1 MLSLLELVED
11 KFIFSKSLWMSR
23 RTRGSYEETEEAA
36 ELAPPLLL
44 TDSAYPEDEDED
56 TDDGAGGAR
65 RMVEERGMACG
76 STTPLLV
83 AGGAG
88 IAWPLRGIGRV

>member
-1 MLSLLELVED
+1 MLSLLEPVGD
-11 KFIFSKSLWMSR
+11 KFIFSKSFWMSR
-23 RTRGSYEETEEAA
+23 RTRGSYEGTEEAA

-44 TDSAYPEDEDED
+44 TDSPEDGDED
-56 TDDGAGGAR
+56 PDDGAGGAR
-65 RMVEERGMACG
+65 RMVEERGMVCG

-88 IAWPLRGIGRV
+88 IAWPLRGIARV